1 MTHPPAKVAPRRPLR
16 WWPVPVILV
25 LAVGTVVWVW
35 QSYGRQR
42 QDRNIATAI
51 IGLITLFLLLLWCLF
66 LSRMRWRIRL
76 GVLGGVVGL
85 ILLAMALFR
94 IHGVTGDLVPVL
106 QWRWEHPS
114 LASVA
119 GRS

>member
-1 MTHPPAKVAPRRPLR
+1 MTHSSDQGKDLPAEAARRRPLR

-25 LAVGTVVWVW
+25 LAAGAVVWVW

-66 LSRMRWRIRL
+66 LSRLR
-76 GVLGGVVGL
+76 
-85 ILLAMALFR
+85 
-94 IHGVTGDLVPVL
+94 
-106 QWRWEHPS
+106 
-114 LASVA
+114 
-119 GRS
+119 